1 MTGTE
6 LPATSASRER
16 TPWVPMIVLMAT
28 TIMVALDGTIVNVA
42 LHEIGVSLR
51 VGDGIEWI
59 MTAYLLA
66 VCASQPATGWLS
78 DRFGRKQVL
87 LTCLVAF
94 TGASLLCATATSLQ
108 MLIVYRVLQGLG
120 GGAIFPVGMAMAL
133 ELFPKQQQGRAMAT
147 WGMAAMAAPAIG
159 PTLGGF
165 LVTHLGWHW
174 LFLVNL
180 PIGAV
185 TLIAGVRVLPQVGY
199 RERRSF
205 DALGLLFGSIGL
217 SLTVLGLA
225 EGNSW
230 GWQSPGT
237 LVAVLGG
244 CTLLALFVR
253 HERRVTEPLL
263 RLAILSQPIFRNAT
277 LATRLINGA
286 QYARLVFMPLQ
297 LEGLRGFT
305 PLKVG
310 MLFALPAVMGAVGM
324 GLGGRLVDR
333 IGPRRPIMYGC
344 VGVMV
349 ALLAMSQITLDTPVW
364 VIVLLMSVQG
374 ICWGATT
381 TPSMVAGI
389 RTLPSPDIAQGTAM
403 RSLGSQMSG
412 AVAIAALGAA
422 VASRMGGDPS
432 PAHAQA
438 AFGWAFVVAALA
450 VVLAMVMAWR
460 LPDRLEIADQTGDE
474 AADHS
479 TGPMAAHPR
488 PGRPVVID

>member
-1 MTGTE
+1 MT
-6 LPATSASRER
+6 ATDVEPLSAHPQR
-16 TPWVPMIVLMAT
+16 TPWVPMIVLMST

-51 VGDGIEWI
+51 VGEGIEWI

-66 VCASQPATGWLS
+66 VCASQPATGWLTE
-78 DRFGRKQVL
+78 RFGSKQVL

-94 TGASLLCATATSLQ
+94 TGASLLCATATSLP

-133 ELFPKQQQGRAMAT
+133 ELFPKHQQGRAMAT
-147 WGMAAMAAPAIG
+147 WGMAAMAAPAVG
-159 PTLGGF
+159 PTLGGL
-165 LVTHLGWHW
+165 LVTHFGWHW

-180 PIGAV
+180 PIGVV
-185 TLIAGVRVLPQVGY
+185 TLVAGVKVLPQVGH
-199 RERRSF
+199 RDRRSF
-205 DALGLLFGSIGL
+205 DGLGLVLGSVGL
-217 SLTVLGLA
+217 ALTVLGLA

-230 GWQSPGT
+230 GWQAPGT

-244 CTLLALFVR
+244 GTLLTLFVM
-253 HERRVTEPLL
+253 HERRVDDPLL
-263 RLAILSQPIFRNAT
+263 RLGILSQPLYRNAS
-277 LATRLINGA
+277 LATMCINGA

-310 MLFALPAVMGAVGM
+310 MLFAIPAVMGALGM

-333 IGPRRPIMYGC
+333 IGPRRPIMVGC

-349 ALLAMSQITLDTPVW
+349 ALLAMSRITLDTPVW
-364 VIVLLMSVQG
+364 VIVVMMSVQG
-374 ICWGATT
+374 VCWGMTT

-389 RTLPSPDIAQGTAM
+389 RTLPSTDIAQGTAM
-403 RSLGSQMSG
+403 RSLASQMSG
-412 AVAIAALGAA
+412 AIAIAVLGAV
-422 VASRMGGDPS
+422 VAGQMGDTPS

-438 AFGWAFVVAALA
+438 AFGWAFVVAAA
-450 VVLAMVMAWR
+450 AIVLAMISASR
-460 LPDRLEIADQTGDE
+460 LPNRLEIGDSADS
-474 AADHS
+474 ADS
-479 TGPMAAHPR
+479 ASDGGAIAYE
-488 PGRPVVID
+488 